1 MFDFTVILHMYEML
15 NFKSYWEQKTIKV
28 SKYFNIRKIL
38 RRNNIFIMQ
47 FHDLYEGTFN
57 IHLQTSRSF
66 FFIIVIYFII
76 IWQIV

>member
-1 MFDFTVILHMYEML
+1 
-15 NFKSYWEQKTIKV
+15 
-28 SKYFNIRKIL
+28 
-38 RRNNIFIMQ
+38 MQ